1 MRPFSLDFMK
11 EPWRNES
18 FQPKS
23 GSVRNYFRK
32 SFAKNRR
39 VKKMGCSIWTKNRF
53 EIFPIWTKCKM
64 IPFSGNSK
72 LFEEKPKLIFLRND
86 PSYRNKQKINDSNL
100 IQLFNLIKLD
110 NGSESRFDIL
120 GSAGFS
126 SDVLMTHQSYCQELM
141 SKNDHSEKIYT
152 RLILGRS
159 QNLSRLFEDKL
170 GIQKLSQWSFLT
182 ISTSETFLTF
192 FISCN
197 PERD

>member
-1 MRPFSLDFMK
+1 MSHFNPNPGQFVTISGKVSQKIGELKKWDAQFEPKIASKFSQS
-11 EPWRNES
+11 EPN
-18 FQPKS
+18 
-23 GSVRNYFRK
+23 
-32 SFAKNRR
+32 
-39 VKKMGCSIWTKNRF
+39 VKWSR
-53 EIFPIWTKCKM
+53 
-64 IPFSGNSK
+64 FSGNSK